1 MNDQEIYIFFFRI
14 ASIDNESFT
23 IRVENMAFKYLSVE
37 EN

>member
-1 MNDQEIYIFFFRI
+1 MNDQESFFFFFRI
-14 ASIDNESFT
+14 ACIDNESFT